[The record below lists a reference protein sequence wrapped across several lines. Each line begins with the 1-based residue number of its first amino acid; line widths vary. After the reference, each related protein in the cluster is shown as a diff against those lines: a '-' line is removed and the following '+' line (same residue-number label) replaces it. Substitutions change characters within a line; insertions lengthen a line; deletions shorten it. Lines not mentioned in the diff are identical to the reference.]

1 MTKIYKILKRDG
13 EKTLFN
19 VAKIKKVIEWAS
31 VGLDVNRIELESKA
45 TIKMRDG
52 MTTEEIQRNLINTA
66 LSMTNIDDFTN
77 LQWKN
82 VAARLSLLNLYKE
95 AKRLRGHDAFGYG
108 PYYSFVKKAVAL
120 GIYDP
125 QITDE
130 YTKNELQ
137 EMGKFRDM
145 RHDYDYD
152 YSAMN
157 LLMSR
162 YLMKYEGKTF
172 ELPQDMYLTLALL
185 LAVPE
190 KKENRLEVAKKFY
203 KAFASRKISPATP
216 IVLNLRRPNGNLA
229 SCFITAM
236 DDSLDSIYYTLDQ
249 LAQISKNA
257 GGVGLNISRVR
268 SHGSRIKGIKGASGG
283 VMPWIKLVNDT
294 AVAVNQLGSRSGAIT
309 VALDIWHKDMDQ
321 FLEMQTEN
329 GDHRK
334 KAFDVF
340 PQVVIPDEFMRR
352 VEAKQS
358 WTLVDPHEVRKKYN
372 VELAELYG
380 EEFETFYAKLEADD
394 KLESK
399 EVVDARTLLKTM
411 LKTVVETGM
420 PYVSFKDTMN
430 KGNPN
435 KHCGMIGNANLCTES
450 FSNFSPSKIQPK
462 KLTEDRS
469 SITQEILTGET
480 HTCNLVSL
488 NLAEILDD
496 ETLTEMTK
504 LSVRILDNTID
515 VAAPPLPEADKHN
528 NEYRIL
534 GVGTL
539 GLADHLVYN
548 GLSYDNS
555 GDFCDKLFEKVA
567 LAGIEASS
575 ELAEERGSYHYFK
588 GSDWDKG
595 HFFGR
600 DAQWYDTESDNPV
613 AWKELRAKVKK
624 HGMRNGGLFAIAP
637 NTSTSLLMGA
647 TASILPIF
655 SKFFVDKASNGVVPV
670 APPFMNQKNFWK
682 YKENKNIDQQEVI
695 EVVSKIQKWTD
706 QGISMEMI
714 LNIKDGIKAKDIY
727 ALYYTAWT
735 KGCKTVYYVRSLIK
749 SGEISDKEECVSC
762 AN

>member
-1 MTKIYKILKRDG
+1 MTKNYKILKRDG
-13 EKTLFN
+13 VKVPFN

-31 VGLDVNRIELESKA
+31 IGLDVNRIELESKA

-52 MTTEEIQRNLINTA
+52 MTTEEIQKNLIETA
-66 LSMTNIDDFTN
+66 LSMTNIDDFAN

-108 PYYSFVKKAVAL
+108 PYYSFVKKAVKL
-120 GIYDP
+120 GIYDS
-125 QITDE
+125 QIMDE
-130 YTKNELQ
+130 YSKEELQ
-137 EMGKFRDM
+137 EMGRFRDM
-145 RHDYDYD
+145 RYDYDYD

-157 LLMSR
+157 LMMSR
-162 YLMKYEGKTF
+162 YLMKHEGKTF

-185 LAVPE
+185 LAIPE
-190 KKENRLEVAKKFY
+190 KRENRLEVAKKFY

-268 SHGSRIKGIKGASGG
+268 SHGAQIKQIKGASGG

-309 VALDIWHKDMDQ
+309 VALDIWHRDMEQ

-352 VEAKQS
+352 VEAKQA
-358 WTLVDPHEVRKKYN
+358 WTLVDPHEIRKKYN
-372 VELAELYG
+372 VDIAELYG
-380 EEFETFYAKLEADD
+380 EEFEEFYAKVEADKD
-394 KLESK
+394 LFYK
-399 EVVDARTLLKTM
+399 ETIDARTLLKTL

-420 PYVSFKDTMN
+420 PYVCFKDTTN
-430 KGNPN
+430 RGNPN

-450 FSNFSPSKIQPK
+450 FSNFSPSKVMPK

-469 SITQEILTGET
+469 SVSQEIVTGET

-496 ETLTEMTK
+496 ETLKAMTK

-515 VAAPPLPEADKHN
+515 VAVPPLPEADKHN
-528 NEYRIL
+528 SEYRIL

-539 GLADHLVYN
+539 GLADHLVHN

-555 GDFCDKLFEKVA
+555 ADFCDKLFEKVA
-567 LAGIEASS
+567 IAGIEASS
-575 ELAEERGSYHYFK
+575 DLAVERGNYLHFE

-600 DAQWYDTESDNPV
+600 DAQWYDNESDNPEE
-613 AWKELRAKVKK
+613 WKALRAKVKK
-624 HGMRNGGLFAIAP
+624 QGMRNGGLFAIAP

-682 YKENKNIDQQEVI
+682 YKENKNINQQEVI

-727 ALYYTAWT
+727 DLYHNAW
-735 KGCKTVYYVRSLIK
+735 KKQCKTVYYVRSLIK
-749 SGEISDKEECVSC
+749 SGEISEKEECVSC